1 MKTENHRVLIIDDER
16 PVLMTLEALLKRHG
30 YHVDAAAT
38 ASQGLKLLKS
48 NSPSLVLL
56 DLQLP
61 DAHGLE
67 MLDRIKTELPEVQVI
82 ILTAHDSLHNA
93 IESIKRGAY
102 HFISKPYAP
111 EELLSLVE
119 KALEKQFLLREA
131 EKLREKTEQLEK
143 RLEIAEARPAPIF
156 KSKPMQ
162 EIEEL
167 IEAMA
172 PSDAN
177 VLIAGESGVGKEV
190 IANTIH
196 ARSRRAGQPMVKLNC
211 AAFPQTMI
219 EGELFGY
226 VKGAFTGAMHD
237 FPGMIAAADG
247 GTLFL
252 DEISDMPAD
261 LQTRFLRVLQER
273 EYRPLGSTQTMKAT
287 FRAIAATNRPIPEAL
302 AENRLRS
309 DLYYRLNTFQIEVPP
324 LRKRK
329 EDIPPLDRAIRETI
343 FSTTR
348 QTGAGRFTGCIS
360 EAARLFVAGKCSRTA
375 KRHRIRRGAGAA
387 GRDRRKRV
395 ARRNTVASG
404 VATNRTWRIAA
415 QRRAN
420 SRRRGAERHSPGACR
435 MPRQQEKSSR
445 TARHSAS
452 HPLQQAETLRDRV
465 VGCGEES
472 TAFQRVAPF
481 IDRDR
486 CNAQWVFRAPRSR
499 RGRGIDDSNFF
510 QNHSAMFSIVGFS
523 KPSMSLRYA
532 WSRIF
537 RSGFIAAL
545 IFA

>member
-1 MKTENHRVLIIDDER
+1 MKTNNRHVLIIDDER

-30 YHVDAAAT
+30 YQVET
-38 ASQGLKLLKS
+38 APTAVQGLKALKS
-48 NSPSLVLL
+48 KPPTLVLL
-56 DLQLP
+56 DLRLP
-61 DAHGLE
+61 DADGLE

-119 KALEKQFLLREA
+119 KALETQFLLREA
-131 EKLREKTEQLEK
+131 EELREKTERLEK
-143 RLEIAEARPAPIF
+143 RLEIAEARPTPIF

-167 IEAMA
+167 IDAMA

-177 VLIAGESGVGKEV
+177 VLIVGESGVGKEV

-196 ARSRRAGQPMVKLNC
+196 ARSRRAGQPVVKLNC

-237 FPGMIAAADG
+237 FPGMIAAANG

-273 EYRPLGSTQTMKAT
+273 EYRPLGSTQTMKAD
-287 FRAIAATNRPIPEAL
+287 FRAIASTNRPIARAL

-329 EDIPPLDRAIRETI
+329 EDIPPLIAQFVKEFSQQLGKPEPDISPNAFQKLLDYSWPGNVRELQNAIEYAVVLARDGLIDVKELPAEI
-343 FSTTR
+343 QLPAALQ
-348 QTGAGRFTGCIS
+348 QTELGALPRSGVQTLDDV
-360 EAARLFVAGKCSRTA
+360 ERTA
-375 KRHRIRRGAGAA
+375 ILQALAECRGNKKKAA
-387 GRDRRKRV
+387 ELLG
-395 ARRNTVASG
+395 
-404 VATNRTWRIAA
+404 I
-415 QRRAN
+415 QR
-420 SRRRGAERHSPGACR
+420 P
-435 MPRQQEKSSR
+435 
-445 TARHSAS
+445 
-452 HPLQQAETLRDRV
+452 TLY
-465 VGCGEES
+465 
-472 TAFQRVAPF
+472 
-481 IDRDR
+481 
-486 CNAQWVFRAPRSR
+486 NK
-499 RGRGIDDSNFF
+499 
-510 QNHSAMFSIVGFS
+510 M
-523 KPSMSLRYA
+523 KRYA
-532 WSRIF
+532 IE
-537 RSGFIAAL
+537 L
-545 IFA
+545 

>member
-30 YHVDAAAT
+30 YQVETAPTAA
-38 ASQGLKLLKS
+38 QGLKVLKS
-48 NSPSLVLL
+48 KSPSLVLL
-56 DLQLP
+56 DLRLP
-61 DAHGLE
+61 DADGLE
-67 MLDRIKTELPEVQVI
+67 MLERIKSELPKVQVI

-119 KALEKQFLLREA
+119 KALEKQFLLRET
-131 EKLREKTEQLEK
+131 EELRVKTEQLEK
-143 RLEIAEARPAPIF
+143 RLEIAEARPTPIF

-177 VLIAGESGVGKEV
+177 VLIVGESGVGKEV
-190 IANTIH
+190 IANTIC
-196 ARSRRAGQPMVKLNC
+196 ATSRRAGQPMVKLNC

-226 VKGAFTGAMHD
+226 VKGAFTGAMQD
-237 FPGMIAAADG
+237 FPGMIAAANG

-273 EYRPLGSTQTMKAT
+273 EYRPLGSTQTMKAD
-287 FRAIAATNRPIPEAL
+287 FRAIASTNRPIAQAL

-329 EDIPPLDRAIRETI
+329 EDIPPLIAQFVRQFSQQLGKPEPDVSPDAFQKLLEYSWPGNVRELQNAIEYAVVLA
-343 FSTTR
+343 R
-348 QTGAGRFTGCIS
+348 QGMIGVKELPTEIQLP
-360 EAARLFVAGKCSRTA
+360 AA
-375 KRHRIRRGAGAA
+375 
-387 GRDRRKRV
+387 
-395 ARRNTVASG
+395 
-404 VATNRTWRIAA
+404 
-415 QRRAN
+415 
-420 SRRRGAERHSPGACR
+420 
-435 MPRQQEKSSR
+435 
-445 TARHSAS
+445 
-452 HPLQQAETLRDRV
+452 LQQAELNALPRGGVQSLDDLERTAILQALAECRGNKKKAAELLGIQRPTLY
-465 VGCGEES
+465 
-472 TAFQRVAPF
+472 
-481 IDRDR
+481 
-486 CNAQWVFRAPRSR
+486 NK
-499 RGRGIDDSNFF
+499 
-510 QNHSAMFSIVGFS
+510 M
-523 KPSMSLRYA
+523 KRYA
-532 WSRIF
+532 IE
-537 RSGFIAAL
+537 L
-545 IFA
+545 